1 MDKKKNLSII
11 LSISGVISLLLT
23 FLFLRVIPVPIRS
36 HRVYFDIFL
45 SIKVFIS
52 SFTLIL
58 LTVLLWNYISIYREM
73 PNRFTLSLIIVSLAL
88 LLYALF
94 SNPFVPLI
102 LGFRHGVGLGP
113 FTFLPD
119 LFAATAVIV
128 LLYQSYE

>member
-1 MDKKKNLSII
+1 MDKKKKLAII
-11 LSISGVISLLLT
+11 LGIGIAISLLVT
-23 FLFLRVIPVPIRS
+23 FLFLRIVSVPPRS
-36 HRVYFDIFL
+36 HRIYFDTFL
-45 SIKVFIS
+45 GIKVFIS

-102 LGFRHGVGLGP
+102 LGFKHGVGLGP

-128 LLYQSYE
+128 LLYQSYK

>member
-1 MDKKKNLSII
+1 MDKKKKLAII
-11 LSISGVISLLLT
+11 LGIGVAISLLLT
-23 FLFLRVIPVPIRS
+23 FLFLRIVPVPTRGP
-36 HRVYFDIFL
+36 RNYFDTFL
-45 SIKVFIS
+45 GIKVFIS

-58 LTVLLWNYISIYREM
+58 LAVLLWNYISIYREM

-102 LGFRHGVGLGP
+102 LGFKHGIGLGP

-119 LFAATAVIV
+119 LFAATAVTV